1 MTFRSFRNGL
11 LGRSPGVCHRCSR
24 RAGLRRR
31 YRAFWVC
38 SAWWHHHLQPR
49 WRCRQCHFG
58 VRVEHHPPDIVNTV
72 FADDTTGGRA
82 WYPARSQLVRRHRL
96 RRGLANP
103 CERRSRKGLSEFL
116 CARRYDLIPTGQD
129 RVYPADG
136 LPGKL
141 VMLANRCSLVRSKHL
156 FLRPDLPSPRQAR
169 ASRVKSAAQ
178 RRDRSH
184 AQPPL
189 GGEHGEDPRFDAAE
203 HDASLG
209 QGGVS

>member
-1 MTFRSFRNGL
+1 MAWLDGA
-11 LGRSPGVCHRCSR
+11 
-24 RAGLRRR
+24 RAVDRLFQLEKKHSAILAAQTNEIQGIKERLTKLEE
-31 YRAFWVC
+31 YVRA
-38 SAWWHHHLQPR
+38 R
-49 WRCRQCHFG
+49 
-58 VRVEHHPPDIVNTV
+58 EDI
-72 FADDTTGGRA
+72 
-82 WYPARSQLVRRHRL
+82 LVAEAK
-96 RRGLANP
+96 GAA
-103 CERRSRKGLSEFL
+103 GLSEFL
-116 CARRYDLIPTGQD
+116 CARRYDLTPTGQD

-141 VMLANRCSLVRSKHL
+141 VVLDNRCSLVRSKHL
-156 FLRPDLPSPRQAR
+156 FLRPDLPSLRQAR